1 MKLFQSLLV
10 APAALGLLAPMSV
23 TANELNITDVT
34 GYSSSEEVESISD
47 FDPAKELAVTN
58 SRVDGLEARLNEFE
72 AGSFS
77 DTTTASFSADFLIG
91 AVDGHTSSEA
101 TSTGYGF
108 QIDLSTSFTGEDVF
122 AVSLDAGAG
131 AAQLAEA
138 DLNSSGDGLIVDG
151 ISYQFPV
158 GDKTQVVVGDSIDGS
173 TLFSTACVYGGFT
186 NTLDDCGNASSAIA
200 GASATTAAGDT
211 SSVGASVSYDI
222 GGGWTAAAGYNGEG
236 TSTDGLLT
244 HLGQDLYAAQVA
256 YTADSYGI
264 SLTMANV
271 ESTTLSTTATNEYY
285 ADTTYYAVNGYWTPE
300 ETGVVPSI
308 SVGFENGNVEA
319 DQSGSS
325 DTNQWFVG
333 FQWDEAGPG
342 VLGVAAGS
350 AGAQATDNAEDL
362 SQYEIFY
369 SYPLNDGVTITPA
382 IYILETADTATASV
396 DDITGV
402 MVKTSFSF

>member
-1 MKLFQSLLV
+1 MKLFQRLLI
-10 APAALGLLAPMSV
+10 APAALGLLAPM
-23 TANELNITDVT
+23 TAINATEANLDGVSN
-34 GYSSSEEVESISD
+34 YSKEVNGISHNTFNNNSSTPEALAPNPLLAGGEGMSS
-47 FDPAKELAVTN
+47 FD
-58 SRVDGLEARLNEFE
+58 G
-72 AGSFS
+72 GFS

-200 GASATTAAGDT
+200 GASAN
-211 SSVGASVSYDI
+211 SVGASASYDI

-362 SQYEIFY
+362 SQYEVFY

>member
-1 MKLFQSLLV
+1 MKLFKSLLV
-10 APAALGLLAPMSV
+10 APATLGLLAPLSAS
-23 TANELNITDVT
+23 ANELNLNDVS

-47 FDPAKELAVTN
+47 FDAAKELAVTN
-58 SRVDGLEARLNEFE
+58 SRVDGLEARFNDFE

-77 DTTTASFSADFLIG
+77 DTTVAAFSADFLIG
-91 AVDGHTSSEA
+91 AVDGSTVSEA
-101 TSTGYGF
+101 VSATYGY
-108 QIDLSTSFTGEDVF
+108 QIDLSTSFTGEDTF
-122 AVSLDAGAG
+122 AVSLDAGSG
-131 AAQLAEA
+131 AAALGEA
-138 DLNSSGDGLIVDG
+138 DLNSGSDALTVDG

-186 NTLDDCGNASSAIA
+186 NTLDDCGNASSGIA
-200 GASATTAAGDT
+200 GATNG
-211 SSVGASVSYDI
+211 SVGASASYDI
-222 GGGWTAAAGYNGEG
+222 GGGWTGAIGYNGEG
-236 TSTDGLLT
+236 SVADGLLT
-244 HLGQDLYAAQVA
+244 KAGQDLYAAQVG

-271 ESTTLSTTATNEYY
+271 ESATKTSTTLNEYY
-285 ADTTYYAVNGYWTPE
+285 ADTTYYAVNAYWTPE

-319 DQSGSS
+319 DETTAT

-333 FQWDEAGPG
+333 FQWDEAGEG
-342 VLGVAAGS
+342 VLGAAIGS
-350 AGAQATDNAEDL
+350 SGPQASDAAEDL
-362 SQYEIFY
+362 SMYEVFY

-382 IYILETADTATASV
+382 IYVQEQAAGT
-396 DDITGV
+396 DDLTGV